1 MYHEIKPESNV
12 IERFH
17 VSSEDGYSEFWR
29 RDKSPIEILEL
40 AKLLVALRKI
50 SSYIGRNVGS
60 IVWSGMNYTNGIAL
74 DPTPVI
80 GKYPVPASK
89 TDIMVGFVIQRSYEK
104 TEWSERFKKI
114 ALSQLKLSPPY
125 TYKFNLYFDMCEKVY
140 FDCLS
145 NRSVQAYYT
154 EKARKREIHKKSKEF
169 IQPPTV
175 SELLYIWWWMAA
187 DRSKKRYK
195 EEFQDRSAGGLTE
208 RTNLEKFYKEPIAL
222 LNSIA
227 ERLISESPQIVGVT
241 ERGNFRI
248 KLYLS
253 IWDRLLEHIKF
264 WPTDRADPYLLFD
277 KFTEE
282 IEKEEKEKKAVKAT
296 IISYA
301 DQIERTLTTKNP
313 DFTDQVKSNVMNVD
327 EVVRIEGNDI
337 VMRAINKIDKKLF
350 HNLQIVFKAVAQ
362 RRTDFNRGL
371 KTGKIDRR
379 RLYRAPTTGTVF
391 QLKKDNFELINDI
404 VLLVD
409 ATGSMADPT
418 KWDQAETIFQTLFS
432 VVKTYNRTARIF
444 AYNEVRNIC
453 KLTELYMGGIF
464 FTIFPHGKTASGE
477 AIIATAL
484 NLKGKHKKPF
494 IIHITDGASNW
505 GCGVSDAMEFCKKN
519 RINLLTLGMGCG
531 PASKQSLRKEYG
543 KLVQFVD
550 NTDDLPHLFRSL
562 LNYSKGE

>member
-1 MYHEIKPESNV
+1 MYHTIKPESNV

-40 AKLLVALRKI
+40 AKLLAALRKI
-50 SSYIGRNVGS
+50 ASYIGRNVGS
-60 IVWSGMNYTNGIAL
+60 IVWDGMNYTNGIAL
-74 DPTPVI
+74 DPTPII
-80 GKYPVPASK
+80 GKYPVPAAK
-89 TDIMVGFVIQRSYEK
+89 TDIMVGVVIQRSYEK

-114 ALSQLKLSPPY
+114 ALSQLKLPPPY
-125 TYKFNLYFDMCEKVY
+125 IYKFNLYFDMCEKVY
-140 FDCLS
+140 FECLA

-154 EKARKREIHKKSKEF
+154 EKAREWEIHEKSKEF

-175 SELLYIWWWMAA
+175 SELLYIWWGMAA
-187 DRSKKRYK
+187 DRSKTRYK
-195 EEFQDRSAGGLTE
+195 AEFTDRSVGGLTE

-222 LNSIA
+222 LNSIVA
-227 ERLISESPQIVGVT
+227 RLISESTQIVGVT

-253 IWDRLLEHIKF
+253 IWDRLLEHLKF
-264 WPTDRADPYLLFD
+264 WPTDRADPYLLSD

-282 IEKEEKEKKAVKAT
+282 IEKEKKDKKAVKAT

-301 DQIERTLTTKNP
+301 DQIERTLTKKNP

-337 VMRAINKIDKKLF
+337 VMRATKKIDKKLF

-362 RRTDFNRGL
+362 RKTDFNRGL

-391 QLKKDNFELINDI
+391 QLKKDNFELTNDI

-418 KWDQAETIFQTLFS
+418 KWDQTETIFQTLFS
-432 VVKTYNRTARIF
+432 VVKTYNRNARIF
-444 AYNEVRNIC
+444 AYSEVRNRC
-453 KLTELYMGGIF
+453 KLTELYMGRVF

-505 GCGVSDAMEFCKKN
+505 GCGVSSAIEFCKKN
-519 RINLLTLGMGCG
+519 KVNLMTLGIGCG
-531 PASKQSLRKEYG
+531 PAGKQSLRKEYG

-562 LNYSKGE
+562 LNHSKG